1 MSPRLPLNVIFSFLL
16 AATPAIAGEPQ
27 SAPSTAALPSTL
39 AIVDNPRLPESLR
52 QFAVRR
58 ADGSEQR
65 AFVTTDA
72 PDGEQRKPLMI
83 YVDGSGAQSQFQIV
97 DEHKLSVGLFGL
109 LARAAG
115 GKFIVAACDKRGVEF
130 GKAAGRPG
138 SGEGASEEYLRHATY
153 DDRVSE
159 VRLLI
164 DALAAQP
171 NVDASRVVLVGH
183 SEGADVAA
191 GVAAAD
197 PRVTHVAF
205 LAGGGP
211 SQMFDLLVLRRDGM
225 LKSGA
230 SPAETEQ
237 AISELEREY
246 REIFKDRAST
256 TRFFMG
262 HAYRRWASFFAH
274 LPVENLLASKA
285 RLFLAHGTRDES
297 VPIEAF
303 DLLVIELIRA
313 GREDVVV
320 RRCPNCDH
328 GFQDA
333 GQPRSGPPM
342 QELFAEIVAWAGE

>member
-1 MSPRLPLNVIFSFLL
+1 MLGFVL
-16 AATPAIAGEPQ
+16 AAAAPAFAGEPQ
-27 SAPSTAALPSTL
+27 SAPSSAMTRSTL
-39 AIVDNPRLPESLR
+39 AVVENKRLPDSLR
-52 QFAVRR
+52 QFTVRR
-58 ADGSEQR
+58 PDGSEQR
-65 AFVTTDA
+65 AFVTKDA
-72 PDGEQRKPLMI
+72 VEGEQRKPLMI

-97 DEHKLSVGLFGL
+97 DDHMLSVGLYGL
-109 LARAAG
+109 LTRAAG
-115 GKFIVAACDKRGVEF
+115 GRFIVAACDKRGVEF
-130 GKAAGRPG
+130 GKAAARPG
-138 SGEGASEEYLRHATY
+138 SAEGASEEYLRHATY

-171 NVDASRVVLVGH
+171 NVDASRIVLVGH

-191 GVAAAD
+191 GAAAAD

-230 SPAETEQ
+230 SAAEAEA
-237 AISELEREY
+237 AITELEREY
-246 REIFKDRAST
+246 RELFNDPTST
-256 TRFFMG
+256 TKFFMG
-262 HAYRRWASFFAH
+262 HAYSRWASFFSH
-274 LPVENLLASKA
+274 PPVENLLKSNA

-313 GREDVVV
+313 GREDVVI
-320 RRCPNCDH
+320 RRCANCDH
-328 GFQDA
+328 GLQDVD
-333 GQPRSGPPM
+333 QPRNGPPM
-342 QELFAEIVAWAGE
+342 QDLFAEIVAWAGK